1 MAVSFYFSPPVWSSF
16 SLHPSSFSMTVLQSL
31 LKTPHRDLAALAPL
45 HAEALAADPLF
56 YVHLGLHIFDTS
68 TVRDHK
74 VLIVSHLLT
83 SPYALHREVGF
94 VLLQSLPV
102 HMVAQAVDY
111 AKVTLGTFPRQFKT
125 AVATYLKVL
134 EGKGRQFDL
143 VAVRSKEQLKHLYAG
158 LHIKPGANAQATLF
172 DEQPLARS
180 TAAAVRKIAHATDP
194 LVQAQ
199 LIVKHRIP
207 YTVAVGAVKTLTPV
221 TKAAI
226 LAVMTPAEVR
236 NHQKMIKAW
245 GLLDNP
251 DTKALVAQKIAAG
264 TTDTR
269 VSVGKTDKA
278 IAVAEQGGDVE
289 IVAALRQ
296 SRDLAITKGRRIVGT
311 TAILVDKS
319 SSMATAITRG
329 IRVATRLSAHAD
341 AVKVYT
347 FDSAAYE
354 IKPRGTGTTLSDW
367 EQAFALVKAVGSTAK
382 G

>member
-1 MAVSFYFSPPVWSSF
+1 MAVSFYISPPVWSSF
-16 SLHPSSFSMTVLQSL
+16 SLQPSSF
-31 LKTPHRDLAALAPL
+31 
-45 HAEALAADPLF
+45 
-56 YVHLGLHIFDTS
+56 
-68 TVRDHK
+68 
-74 VLIVSHLLT
+74 
-83 SPYALHREVGF
+83 
-94 VLLQSLPV
+94 
-102 HMVAQAVDY
+102 
-111 AKVTLGTFPRQFKT
+111 
-125 AVATYLKVL
+125 
-134 EGKGRQFDL
+134 
-143 VAVRSKEQLKHLYAG
+143 
-158 LHIKPGANAQATLF
+158 N
-172 DEQPLARS
+172 
-180 TAAAVRKIAHATDP
+180 
-194 LVQAQ
+194 
-199 LIVKHRIP
+199 
-207 YTVAVGAVKTLTPV
+207 
-221 TKAAI
+221 
-226 LAVMTPAEVR
+226 MTPAEVR

-319 SSMATAITRG
+319 SSMASAITRG

-367 EQAFALVKAVGSTAK
+367 EQAFALVKAVGSTAIGAPLMKMQRDGVVANLVIVVSDMQDGGGSARPTFDDAYLTYTLATGVRPEVVALGVGTVETARIQMWTAK
-382 G
+382 GIPVRYLDWTSEQRLKAEG